1 MKKKLTVAFI
11 GCGSFARMFVPLF
24 QKHPLCEKVYVCDII
39 PERAREYNRLFG
51 AEIIDSFETAIARE
65 DITAVA
71 IFTQRHL
78 HGDLVKAALRAG
90 KDVYSAV
97 PMGISVDECRE
108 IIEAVK
114 ETGRTYMMGETCIY
128 YPCSMFCKEKY
139 EAGEMGRFVYADA
152 QYYHDISHFSED
164 FRSDLSSAGVPPFF
178 YPTHSTAMVL
188 NALSTYATRVV
199 AFGYEDKEDDPYFKP
214 GVNQWDNVYSN
225 GYSLMKLANGGTARI
240 NECRRIAWKAP
251 TSTISGFYGTRGG
264 YQFSNAQ
271 HVFTRLTREGVDLE
285 DVSAYVNPRAMEE
298 NRDLPDF
305 KQRVANH
312 VWQGNSPAPIQDRE
326 YARIPKEFAG
336 LPNNHMAS
344 HQLLVDDFCT
354 AVYNGTL
361 PRVHAWKA
369 ARFTIPGL
377 CAHESMMRNGEPV
390 DIPDFGPGP
399 EERTAGER

>member
-39 PERAREYNRLFG
+39 PERAREYNELFG

-114 ETGRTYMMGETCIY
+114 ETGRAYMMGETCIY

-199 AFGYEDKEDDPYFKP
+199 ALGYEDQEDDPYFKP
-214 GVNQWDNVYSN
+214 GVNQWNNVYSN

-251 TSTISGFYGTRGG
+251 SSTISGFYGTRGG

-271 HVFTRLTREGVDLE
+271 HVFTRLTPKGVDLE

-298 NRDLPDF
+298 NRDTPDF

-312 VWQGNSPAPIQDRE
+312 VWQANSPAPIQDRE
-326 YARIPKEFAG
+326 YERIPKEFAG

-377 CAHESMMRNGEPV
+377 CAHESMMLGGEPV

-399 EERTAGER
+399 EV

>member
-39 PERAREYNRLFG
+39 PERAREYNELFG

-214 GVNQWDNVYSN
+214 GVNQWNNVYSN

-240 NECRRIAWKAP
+240 NECRRIGWKAP
-251 TSTISGFYGTRGG
+251 SSTISGFYGTRGG

>member
-1 MKKKLTVAFI
+1 MNRKITVAFI
-11 GCGSFARMFVPLF
+11 GCGKFARMFVPLF
-24 QKHPLCEKVYVCDII
+24 QHHPLCEKVYVCDII
-39 PERAREYNRLFG
+39 PERAQEYHQLFG

-90 KDVYSAV
+90 RDVYSAV

-108 IIEAVK
+108 IVEAVR

-139 EAGEMGRFVYADA
+139 EAGEMGKFVYADA
-152 QYYHDISHFSED
+152 QYYHDISHFPEVFKED
-164 FRSDLSSAGVPPFF
+164 LTSAGVPPFF

-188 NALSTYATRVV
+188 NALDTYATRVA
-199 AFGYEDKEDDPYFKP
+199 AFGYQDQEDDLYFKR

-251 TSTISGFYGTRGG
+251 SSTISAFYGTKGG

-271 HVFTRLTREGVDLE
+271 HVFTRLTPQGVDLT
-285 DVSAYVNPRAMEE
+285 DVSAYVNPRAMEA
-298 NRDLPDF
+298 NRNAPDF

-312 VWQGNSPAPIQDRE
+312 VWQGDSPAPIQDRE

-354 AVYNGTL
+354 AAYNGTL

-369 ARFTIPGL
+369 ARFTVPGL
-377 CAHESMMRNGEPV
+377 CAHESMMRDGEPV

-399 EERTAGER
+399 EGA